1 MIRSKYIIS
10 VGFYPTISRQGNDQ
24 ASLSLLFWLIEMVL
38 LMPVAILASTNCMA
52 QTRQANTVAC
62 PLDSTAKAIYKG
74 ETSMAYTFFEQVDK
88 LHDKNEN
95 IVISPLCLADA
106 LAILANGAKGIT
118 SDQIMSVLGTEDL
131 EAGKISEVYGKLND
145 YLAGFARENGIKNAH
160 SVWIDNKFKLK
171 NEYTT
176 KNRNDFKA
184 EIRNHILA
192 SDMTKNNI
200 NLWCSQNT
208 RGSIK
213 NILNQPLSSDAKIAL
228 FNIVCFNG
236 TWNNVF
242 EEDVTRPMDFQNAD
256 GTKSKVMMMQQ
267 EEHYQVYEG
276 DKMDLLRIPYLKGN
290 FYMEIYLP
298 HKGENLEGCMRNFSK
313 KQDTQMRKRTS
324 DQKVALDMPRLDLKC
339 ENNFIEPLKAMEMT
353 DAFSSEAD
361 FSGIADNSPSVS
373 DIRQIINLKF
383 AEKGTDAVPTSRK
396 PFNSEEMTVKPFF
409 FTMNRPFFFTIRE
422 HKSGTILFMGK
433 VRKL

>member
-1 MIRSKYIIS
+1 MIRSKFIIS
-10 VGFYPTISRQGNDQ
+10 
-24 ASLSLLFWLIEMVL
+24 VL
-38 LMPVAILASTNCMA
+38 LMPIAILTPTNCMA
-52 QTRQANTVAC
+52 QARQANAIAC
-62 PLDSTAKAIYKG
+62 PLDSTAKVIYKG
-74 ETSMAYTFFEQVDK
+74 ETSMAYTLFEQVDK

-131 EAGKISEVYGKLND
+131 EAGKLSEVYGKLND

-213 NILNQPLSSDAKIAL
+213 NILSQPLSSEAKIAL

-298 HKGENLEGCMRNFSK
+298 HKGENLEDCMRNFSK

-339 ENNFIEPLKAMEMT
+339 ENNFIESLKAMEMT